1 MLSTSR
7 NIIMAETFIEM
18 KDIKGVMNT
27 VDPTR
32 IPGDYLAVG
41 TNIDIDDEFMVKMAR
56 GHVKIIS
63 GNCHSLW
70 SNKDK
75 TFGLFVNGG
84 ALKMLHQ
91 DLVTVTTLL
100 SGLYVG
106 SPMCYTEGGGLIFFS
121 NREVI
126 GCIRDG
132 IAYPFPTIDQP
143 FKKRMVGGHI
153 LEYFNSR
160 LYAAG
165 SEIIAYSDAASPFM
179 MDERDNAIQLTG
191 QITMM
196 KAIADGMYVSHG
208 NTVAFLS
215 GLSPSE
221 FKYIPVNDSPAIP
234 GMSMTVEG
242 EEVAKGIMGRVA
254 IWWAEDGCF
263 IGLPEGQVKNLT
275 KGYFTL
281 EDVEGGALIY
291 RDDLGFGQFLGAYK
305 AKL

>member
-1 MLSTSR
+1 MV
-7 NIIMAETFIEM
+7 ETFIEM
-18 KDIKGVMNT
+18 RNIKGVMNT

-32 IPGDYLAVG
+32 IPKDYLSVG
-41 TNIDIDDEFMVKMAR
+41 TNVDIDDEFMVKMST
-56 GHVKIIS
+56 GYEKIFS
-63 GNCHSLW
+63 GDCHSLW
-70 SNKDK
+70 SNRDK
-75 TFGLFVNGG
+75 TFGLFVDGG
-84 ALKMLHQ
+84 SLKIIHQ
-91 DLVTVTTLL
+91 NLATPTTLL
-100 SGLYVG
+100 SGLYPK
-106 SPMCYTEGGGLIFFS
+106 SPMCYAEGGGFIFFS
-121 NREVI
+121 NREIV

-132 IAYPFPTIDQP
+132 IAYPFPVIDQP

-165 SEIIAYSDAASPFM
+165 TEMIVYSDAASPFI
-179 MDERDNAIQLTG
+179 MDERDNATQLLG

-221 FKYIPVNDSPAIP
+221 FRYIPVNDSPAIP
-234 GMSMTVEG
+234 GMSMTLEG

-275 KGYFTL
+275 QGYFTL
-281 EDVEGGALIY
+281 EGVENGALIY